1 MKIPALL
8 TQWIRRRPLV
18 RWPCLLA
25 LGLLALAIAC
35 LPAVVA
41 MRNIEKHWTKWS
53 NPRTAPADTADTVAV
68 DQEADALR
76 QQIEALRQE
85 NAELRT
91 QNLAA
96 APTPP
101 RGQEASPPSS
111 AMAPFLSSPSPEE
124 SGEPTEA
131 EMREAIQR
139 RIDQMNGNIT
149 GMSQIQPDPENPI
162 SALLALGGL
171 VMGDARFRIGAF
183 RKIGAAK
190 AQGKPGYVCDYLLQ
204 LRMDGNAGAMMDS
217 IMKLGGEHCTA
228 RFVKTGGTWVWI
240 APGDE

>member
-1 MKIPALL
+1 MKIPAFF
-8 TQWIRRRPLV
+8 TQWIRRYPLV
-18 RWPCLLA
+18 RWPCFLL
-25 LGLLALAIAC
+25 LGLLALAAAC
-35 LPAVVA
+35 LPAAVA
-41 MRNIEKHWTKWS
+41 IRNIEKHWTKW
-53 NPRTAPADTADTVAV
+53 NEPRTAPA

-96 APTPP
+96 APTTP

-111 AMAPFLSSPSPEE
+111 AMAPFLSSPSPAE
-124 SGEPTEA
+124 SGEPTED

-149 GMSQIQPDPENPI
+149 GMSQIQPDPENSI

-171 VMGDARFRIGAF
+171 VMGDARFRIGVF

-240 APGDE
+240 VPGDE